1 MRFSLV
7 RAIGALGLVL
17 GLFSLSAAGAVP
29 LPTVEVREYQGIRLG
44 SVKDFRENS
53 IRGVQQIDPASYRLV
68 VDGLVEKPLSLSLE
82 QTARLPRSRKV
93 VRIDCLEGWSVT
105 ALWEGFLVSDLLKLA
120 GPRPPAKIAIF
131 HAVDGYTTSLPLDY
145 LVSKK
150 ILLADTINGI
160 VLPPANGYPFQ
171 LVAEAKWGYKWIRWV
186 NRIELSDNTAYRGT
200 WEKQG
205 YSNKGDASGP
215 MFGD

>member
-29 LPTVEVREYQGIRLG
+29 LPAVEVREYQGIRLG